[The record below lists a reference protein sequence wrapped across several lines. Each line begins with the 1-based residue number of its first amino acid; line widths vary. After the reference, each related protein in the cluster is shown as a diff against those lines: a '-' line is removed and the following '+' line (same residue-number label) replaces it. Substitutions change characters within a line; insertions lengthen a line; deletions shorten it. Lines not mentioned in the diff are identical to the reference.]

1 VIITECVLHGFKRFA
16 EPFTL
21 RLKPGLNLVTGGNES
36 GKSTICEAIVSA
48 FFASSSSSGFLN
60 WSHPEVC
67 CLLLVVST
75 PQGRFRTIKDFV
87 RHSADLAIWD
97 PAQAGFLPTTQDPSE
112 VAGLISKQL
121 GGMTEAMY
129 RSFCALQPPSRLQIP
144 LAPGLTASV
153 DSSTTPIPPT
163 NCREKQQDR
172 LQQLRGFLKTY
183 QEIQETELLLDSL
196 RTQYSETC
204 ATLQSLATLE
214 DERRT
219 VCEALE
225 RLRSVTPLETSSLLP
240 QILEYQQAIE
250 NKNAAARQLEEKI
263 EEGRARL
270 ALIPSTPLYR
280 HRLFLI
286 GGGVLI
292 LAILAARFLPS
303 LATGIF
309 VGLGCIAVALTQY
322 LSWSQSRDKIQK
334 GLLALE
340 YQMKTGLDL
349 RISRQFQ
356 SLLDLLPSTGCHEV
370 SELAAR
376 LQQRDALRHRL
387 TALDEKIMELSM
399 GTDPVSLEAKKQKL
413 EEAIQLGDGEL
424 RSFGY
429 VPEPREVQR
438 EIEKLERASVSPDN
452 AVSPSRQRPLPA
464 GDTHLATLE
473 KLLGGLNGSLLS
485 AVETQASKF
494 LTEITAERYIHIR
507 RHPEDGLRLELAEGQ
522 GEWSLREVG
531 DGTRDLA
538 TLVWHL
544 ALLGVNSHAADAPLL
559 LDDPFLGLDEER
571 RRRLVPILQSL
582 ACTHQVI
589 LFSHEAWIPSGV
601 GHIVPLARA
610 LDSIPPSALD

>member
-1 VIITECVLHGFKRFA
+1 MIITECVLHGFKRFA

-36 GKSTICEAIVSA
+36 GKSTICEAILSA
-48 FFASSSSSGFLN
+48 FFASPSSPDFLN

-67 CLLLVVST
+67 RLLLVVST

-87 RHSADLAIWD
+87 RHSTDLAIWD
-97 PAQAGFLPTTQDPSE
+97 SAQAEFLPTTQDPSE

-129 RSFCALQPPSRLQIP
+129 RSFCTLQPPSRLQIP
-144 LAPGLTASV
+144 LARGLTASV
-153 DSSTTPIPPT
+153 DSSVTPIPSAS
-163 NCREKQQDR
+163 CREKQQDR

-183 QEIQETELLLDSL
+183 KQIQETELLLDSL
-196 RTQYSETC
+196 RTQYNETC
-204 ATLQSLATLE
+204 ATLQSLVTLE

-225 RLRSVTPLETSSLLP
+225 RLQPVAPLETSSLLP

-250 NKNAAARQLEEKI
+250 SKNGAARELEQKI
-263 EEGRARL
+263 EEERARL

-280 HRLFLI
+280 HRLLLI
-286 GGGVLI
+286 GGGLLI

-340 YQMKTGLDL
+340 YQMNTGLDL
-349 RISRQFQ
+349 RIRRKFQ

-370 SELAAR
+370 SELAER
-376 LQQRDALRHRL
+376 LQQRDALRERL
-387 TALDEKIMELSM
+387 TALDQKIMELSM

-413 EEAIQLGDGEL
+413 EEAIQVGEGEL
-424 RSFGY
+424 RSLGY

-438 EIEKLERASVSPDN
+438 EIEKLERASVSPEDP
-452 AVSPSRQRPLPA
+452 VSPSRQHPSQA

-473 KLLGGLNGSLLS
+473 RLLGELNGSLLS
-485 AVETQASKF
+485 AVETQASRL
-494 LTEITAERYIHIR
+494 LTEITAGRYIHIR
-507 RHPEDGLRLELAEGQ
+507 RHPENGLRLELAEGQ
-522 GEWSLREVG
+522 GEWSLREVS

-538 TLVWHL
+538 MLVWHL
-544 ALLGVNSHAADAPLL
+544 ALLDVNSHASDAPLL
-559 LDDPFLGLDEER
+559 LDDPFLGLDEKR
-571 RRRLVPILQSL
+571 RKRLVPILQSL
-582 ACTHQVI
+582 ADTRQVI

-601 GHIVPLARA
+601 DHIVPLARA
-610 LDSIPPSALD
+610 IDSIPASALD